1 MKLGAAD
8 PEIKVRPATGDDVPV
23 LLSFARAMAVEER
36 VEVQATER
44 SLEEALFGQRP
55 AAFALIATAEAS
67 PVGYVVYFFTFAT
80 KLGSRIL
87 WLDDL
92 YVAPEVRGRGI
103 GTTMMAYLA
112 ELALQHG
119 CARVEWAV
127 LDRNRRAIE
136 FYARL
141 GADMRRD
148 RQLCRLE
155 GDGLARLA
163 GMLRPA
169 EGCSRLAGG

>member
-1 MKLGAAD
+1 MKLAAID
-8 PEIKVRPATGDDVPV
+8 LEIEVRPATGDDVPV

-44 SLEEALFGQRP
+44 SLAEALFGQRP
-55 AAFALIATAEAS
+55 AAFALIATAGAS

-103 GTTMMAYLA
+103 GTALMAYLA
-112 ELALQHG
+112 DLALQHG
-119 CARVEWAV
+119 CARFEWAV
-127 LDRNRRAIE
+127 LDRNQRAIE

-155 GDGLARLA
+155 GDALARLA
-163 GMLRPA
+163 GMLKPV
-169 EGCSRLAGG
+169 GGSSRLAGG